1 MSIRYLRDKKR
12 FRYEYE
18 ATINVQRIRATKIL
32 PAAWDKAKADAFDR
46 KESDRIYSEA
56 KGLQRP
62 VDFIETAVNLY
73 MNERCPQLKNGV
85 GVAKEFG
92 RFLPAFAGRTIEEL
106 PDVAREYAETMAGQL
121 SPATIRNRLAYL
133 RAACRYAHKFHG
145 MGEHDPAEHMQMPQ
159 VRNERHFYATR
170 RQMLTIARKMTS
182 HPARVCLRIA
192 FYSGMRISEI
202 LAAEV
207 VGNAFL
213 LTDTKNGDRRIVP
226 AHPKVRTCM
235 KHLPLPVKKR
245 WIQRQFSE
253 ATKALGMEHLHF
265 HDMRHSAASEM
276 INSGAN
282 LYEVGAV
289 LGHRSSQSTKRY
301 AHLATDT
308 VVSAIGLIGRKSH
321 TGQK

>member
-12 FRYEYE
+12 FRFEFE
-18 ATINVQRIRATKIL
+18 ATINGQRLRATKLL
-32 PAAWDKAKADAFDR
+32 PAAWDKAKAEAFDR
-46 KESDRIYSEA
+46 KESDRLYSEA
-56 KGLQRP
+56 TGIQRP
-62 VDFIETAVNLY
+62 VDFIEKAVSLY
-73 MNERCPQLKNGV
+73 IDERCPHLKNGV
-85 GVAKEFG
+85 AAAKELSRFFYAYQG
-92 RFLPAFAGRTIEEL
+92 RSIEEL
-106 PDVAREYAETMAGQL
+106 PEVAREYVQEKANELA
-121 SPATIRNRLAYL
+121 PATIRNRLAYL

-145 MGEHDPAEHMQMPQ
+145 MGEHDPAERMQMPQ
-159 VRNERHFYATR
+159 VRNERHHYATR

-182 HPARVCLRIA
+182 HAARVCLRIA

-226 AHPKVRTCM
+226 AHPKLRTCM

-253 ATKALGMEHLHF
+253 ATKALGMAHLHF
-265 HDMRHSAASEM
+265 HDIRHSAASEM
-276 INSGAN
+276 INSGVD
-282 LYEVGAV
+282 LYQVGAV

-308 VVSAIGLIGRKSH
+308 LADAIGLIGKKSR
-321 TGQK
+321 TR